1 MRSGDCLCAA
11 GYTPNNDYTQCDG
24 KYTLVGSKLKTSYE
38 IDAILIWVIHI
49 SLSINSGRSSKLANH
64 RKYSELLR
72 FRSFS

>member
-49 SLSINSGRSSKLANH
+49 SL
-64 RKYSELLR
+64 
-72 FRSFS
+72 

>member
-38 IDAILIWVIHI
+38 SDLNF
-49 SLSINSGRSSKLANH
+49 SDLNLSDPYLSINSGPSSLQIG
-64 RKYSELLR
+64 
-72 FRSFS
+72 